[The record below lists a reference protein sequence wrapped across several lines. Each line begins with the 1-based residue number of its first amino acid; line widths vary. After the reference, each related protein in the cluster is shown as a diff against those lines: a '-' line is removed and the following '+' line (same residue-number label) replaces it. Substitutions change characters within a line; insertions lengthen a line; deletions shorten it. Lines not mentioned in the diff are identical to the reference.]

1 MKHKITLIFLLTIL
15 IFTNC
20 NGQNSELTD
29 FTIDKKELKISN
41 FSEIKKVRYFPY
53 GDEEEKLKEKKL
65 KAYKVLDLNKI
76 NFLGIYGTSL
86 YLVAKKDKIQD
97 YWLRIEGID
106 NVKKLYEKIDSKY
119 PNMTSYND
127 GTLRFKHF
135 YNDNEVLEI
144 TINDLMPSDVFMDI
158 LFTNNYENTS
168 CNMFKHYDQN
178 INRKPKK
185 INFKYNSETKTY
197 EIERI

>member
-1 MKHKITLIFLLTIL
+1 MKHKIILIFLLTIL

-29 FTIDKKELKISN
+29 LIINKRELKISD
-41 FSEIKKVRYFPY
+41 FTAIKKVRYFPY
-53 GDEEEKLKEKKL
+53 GDEEDELIEKKV
-65 KAYKVLDLNKI
+65 KAYRVLDLKKANL
-76 NFLGIYGTSL
+76 LGVNGTAL
-86 YLVAKKDKIQD
+86 YLVAKKGKVQD
-97 YWLRIEGID
+97 FWLRIEGID
-106 NVKKLYEKIDSKY
+106 NVKKLYEKIESKY
-119 PNMTSYND
+119 PDMTSYND